1 MSDTDVTTRVEG
13 SGAKKRTDDVIF
25 SVITPFIRVAED
37 TGEGGGSPVP
47 WCKAQFTQGRGG
59 SKRNLLK
66 QARGGTGGTMGVTS
80 RLCFLEG
87 TNTHMQLPNRV
98 TPITT
103 PPPPPPFVQHRFVFT
118 KIFTYLTPLKQSE
131 DLCAAPRERA
141 SGGAPRPWMTFGSFS
156 VTKSARNY

>member
-1 MSDTDVTTRVEG
+1 MSRHGWRDRVQ
-13 SGAKKRTDDVIF
+13 KKRTDDVIF

-37 TGEGGGSPVP
+37 TGGGG
-47 WCKAQFTQGRGG
+47 ARFRG
-59 SKRNLLK
+59 
-66 QARGGTGGTMGVTS
+66 ARRSSYRVVADPKETFSNRLRRGGGTGGTMGVTS

-141 SGGAPRPWMTFGSFS
+141 SGGAPRPWMTFVSFS